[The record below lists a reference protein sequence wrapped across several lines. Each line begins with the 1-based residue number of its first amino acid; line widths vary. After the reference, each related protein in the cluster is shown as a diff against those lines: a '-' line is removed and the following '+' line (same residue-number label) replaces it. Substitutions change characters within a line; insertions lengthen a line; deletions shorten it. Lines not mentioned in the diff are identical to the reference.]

1 MSQINLKLLP
11 IQKGR
16 NINFEKGLKNMRFVY
31 NYKKKQFTPSTLK
44 KCKFKECESE
54 IEIDCYSFS
63 LII

>member
-31 NYKKKQFTPSTLK
+31 NYKKKTIYPFY
-44 KCKFKECESE
+44 FEEM
-54 IEIDCYSFS
+54 
-63 LII
+63 

>member
-31 NYKKKQFTPSTLK
+31 NYKKKK
-44 KCKFKECESE
+44 KIYPFYFEEM
-54 IEIDCYSFS
+54 
-63 LII
+63 